1 MDIAVNGTSN
11 LFRKAFARSH
21 RITINFESEFK
32 TVVAGLA
39 AFKLYN
45 NKVMESQMKKIKI
58 ISGRSQ
64 NIGSKY

>member
-1 MDIAVNGTSN
+1 MAIAVNGTSN
-11 LFRKAFARSH
+11 LFRKAFAQSH

-45 NKVMESQMKKIKI
+45 NKVMEIQMKKI
-58 ISGRSQ
+58 
-64 NIGSKY
+64 

>member
-21 RITINFESEFK
+21 RFTINFESEFK

-45 NKVMESQMKKIKI
+45 NKVMEIQVKKI
-58 ISGRSQ
+58 
-64 NIGSKY
+64 

>member
-45 NKVMESQMKKIKI
+45 NKVMESQMKKI
-58 ISGRSQ
+58 
-64 NIGSKY
+64 

>member
-11 LFRKAFARSH
+11 LFRKAFALSH
-21 RITINFESEFK
+21 RFTINFESEFK

-45 NKVMESQMKKIKI
+45 NKVMEIQVKKI
-58 ISGRSQ
+58 
-64 NIGSKY
+64 

>member
-11 LFRKAFARSH
+11 LFRKAFALSH
-21 RITINFESEFK
+21 RFTINFESEFK

-45 NKVMESQMKKIKI
+45 NKVMEIQVKKSRLSMDIHRI
-58 ISGRSQ
+58 LIAS
-64 NIGSKY
+64 I